1 MEDIEAVR
9 QRVRTTLGQYPPLT
23 LDEFDKSW
31 HKMSDLLNSQQLSMW
46 ADMGIRLA
54 GQTVRSW
61 ESAAQ
66 YYKSSAKIVSLMP
79 FSRFEEWSECGLRL
93 CQDSPTLAA
102 CYFNASHG
110 TLQKLRARHVEAW
123 AMMGRRLYKGTWK
136 SGTLACKFFDSSPK
150 LVQSLEIE
158 DLDRFVAFLEYVSRR
173 SYDVATDCIV
183 LGERI
188 FPALGEHNQA
198 FIGLSYSVAETGWRQ
213 VKSVFDAT
221 ARSLPRVQ
229 ASQRGRFIALADAL
243 QGERRRQPRGR
254 DAGSV
259 AGAVGA
265 RHRVPRVRA

>member
-1 MEDIEAVR
+1 
-9 QRVRTTLGQYPPLT
+9 
-23 LDEFDKSW
+23 
-31 HKMSDLLNSQQLSMW
+31 
-46 ADMGIRLA
+46 
-54 GQTVRSW
+54 
-61 ESAAQ
+61 
-66 YYKSSAKIVSLMP
+66 MP
-79 FSRFEEWSECGLRL
+79 FSRFEEWSECGIRL

-110 TLQKLRARHVEAW
+110 TLQKLRARHVEEW

-136 SGTLACKFFDSSPK
+136 SGTLACKFFESSPK

-198 FIGLSYSVAETGWRQ
+198 FIGLGNQVAETGWRQ

-221 ARSLPRVQ
+221 ARSLPGSGKSAR
-229 ASQRGRFIALADAL
+229 RFIALADAL
-243 QGERRRQPRGR
+243 REMYRHLS
-254 DAGSV
+254 GSILNCRS
-259 AGAVGA
+259 AVGLDNEYTS
-265 RHRVPRVRA
+265 RCWRCPRT

>member
-1 MEDIEAVR
+1 
-9 QRVRTTLGQYPPLT
+9 
-23 LDEFDKSW
+23 
-31 HKMSDLLNSQQLSMW
+31 MW
-46 ADMGIRLA
+46 ANMGVRLA
-54 GQTVRSW
+54 EQTVRSW

-198 FIGLSYSVAETGWRQ
+198 YIGAVL
-213 VKSVFDAT
+213 
-221 ARSLPRVQ
+221 
-229 ASQRGRFIALADAL
+229 RGRGDRMA
-243 QGERRRQPRGR
+243 
-254 DAGSV
+254 AGQE
-259 AGAVGA
+259 
-265 RHRVPRVRA
+265 RVRRHGPVAAEGAGQSAGTLHRPVGRAA